1 MSEKLKIL
9 DDIVDQVPVLKKA
22 YNDTIDENERLSQAI
37 QKLELQLK
45 ISKTSAQ
52 KEKEA
57 KQKLIN
63 ELEIKTGLSILWLSR
78 NSFFVGS

>member
-1 MSEKLKIL
+1 MSAKLKIL
-9 DDIVDQVPVLKKA
+9 DDIVEQVPVLKKA
-22 YNDTIDENERLSQAI
+22 YNDKIDENERLSQAI

-45 ISKTSAQ
+45 ISKNSAQ

-63 ELEIKTGLSILWLSR
+63 ELEIKTRLSIL
-78 NSFFVGS
+78 

>member
-9 DDIVDQVPVLKKA
+9 DAIVEQVPVLKKA
-22 YNDTIDENERLSQAI
+22 YNDKIDKNERLSQAI

-63 ELEIKTGLSILWLSR
+63 ELEIKIGLSIL
-78 NSFFVGS
+78 

>member
-9 DDIVDQVPVLKKA
+9 DDIVEQVPVLKKA

-45 ISKTSAQ
+45 ISKISAQ

-63 ELEIKTGLSILWLSR
+63 NFEIKTRLSILWFSK
-78 NSFFVGS
+78 NSFLA

>member
-9 DDIVDQVPVLKKA
+9 DDIVEQVPVLKKA
-22 YNDTIDENERLSQAI
+22 YNDTIDENERLSRAI

-45 ISKTSAQ
+45 IAKTSAQ
-52 KEKEA
+52 NEKEA

-63 ELEIKTGLSILWLSR
+63 ELQIKTGLR
-78 NSFFVGS
+78 VF